1 MQQLDVE
8 NRPATVDERQVLARW
23 SSWGAIPQVFDDALP
38 GWSTEYAELRSLFD
52 DAAYGAAR
60 RTTINAHYTAPE
72 ITREMWSA
80 LEQLGFDGGVVL
92 EPGCGSGTFI
102 GTAPDGASMIGVEL
116 DPTTARIAARLYP
129 DADIRAESFAHTRVP
144 GGVDAVVGNVPF
156 GDIRLHDPLHNAGNH
171 SIHNHFII
179 KSLHLTRPGGLVAVL
194 TSRYTLDATNP
205 AARREMQ
212 ALGDLVGAVRLPS
225 GAHQR
230 SAGTEAVTDVLVFR
244 RRAAGQEPAPFDW
257 ELTTAVDV
265 DQTQVR
271 ISRYFAERPGQVLGQ
286 LGLDHGMYGADTL
299 VVRTD
304 DQARTPERLKDA
316 LSAVVARGQERGLTF
331 TPVSAEL
338 AAERVAEVERSTQLW
353 DGTIVDAGAEVG
365 FQIVEAGQLTEL
377 AVPKTR
383 HAELRALLGLRDQAQ
398 ALLSA
403 EATTREDT
411 PELDQQRAE
420 LRNLYE
426 GYVERFGPLNRF
438 TLRPTGRDKPVADPF
453 TGEPLVDAD
462 GQVVT
467 EPGMARITPP
477 VMTVLRKDPHG
488 PVVMALEVF
497 DDVEQTAR
505 PASLLIQRVVAPRP
519 FPQGADNP
527 AEAVALS
534 MDRVGRIDLPL
545 VAGLLGVDETEAR
558 TQLGT
563 LVYDDPA
570 TGTIMPAPEY
580 LSGDVRV
587 RLDQAEAA
595 ARQDARFEVNVDAL
609 RKVQP
614 EPIGIDEI
622 QARLGSVWISPQIHR
637 EFLSEILH
645 DPSVQVQNP
654 LPGRWEIRGR
664 RYGILATSEW
674 GTPVMAATQIAE
686 HAMNQ
691 SRIEVKDRIEGPDG
705 RPIEV
710 INPIET
716 AAAQAKAEALQERF
730 ADWVWEDPA
739 RAAQLAEVYN
749 RRFNSIV
756 LRDYSA
762 AGEHL
767 TTPGLAETIQLRPHQ
782 RAAVAR
788 MIAEPAVGLF
798 HSVGAGKTLEMVV
811 GATELKRMGLI
822 NKPCIAVPNHMLEQF
837 SREWLQAYPQAR
849 VLAASSDDLGKDQ
862 RRLFVAR
869 AATNDWDAIILTH
882 GALKK
887 IGVSPQAEA
896 DYINRQLDEL
906 RSSRDAAR
914 EAGSTSV
921 KTIEKAVAR
930 LEGDLRKKLDTPRDE
945 GVNWEDTGIDYLI
958 VDEAHT
964 FKNLSTPS
972 NIRDAAIEGSAQAS
986 DLHMKLEFLRSQHGD
1001 RVATLATA
1009 TPLANSITEAYVMQR
1024 YLRPDL
1030 MEAAGV
1036 TSFDGWA
1043 ATFGEVVTEME
1054 MAPAGGFR
1062 LKDRFA
1068 KFTNVPEML
1077 RMWHVF
1083 ADVKMPDDLKLPVP
1097 AIAPRASDG
1106 RREPEIVVLDPTP
1119 ELSDYIAELSDRAE
1133 LVASRAVP
1141 AYEDNMLLIS
1151 GDGRKAAL
1159 DMRLVD
1165 AEALPTGPVKLD
1177 AVAHQILKTWNAT
1190 RANEYLDP
1198 TGQPSELRGGLQLV
1212 FCDLGTPNPDRWNAY
1227 SELKRIL
1234 VNEGMDSASIRFI
1247 HEAKTDREKASLFAA
1262 ARSGHISVL
1271 IGSTGKMGVGTN
1283 VQDRITAMH
1292 HVDCPWRPAD
1302 LEQRDGRGVRQG
1314 NQNSEVAIYRYVVE
1328 GSFDSYSWQT
1338 VARKARFIAQVM
1350 RGKLDSREIED
1361 VGDTALSAAEVKAL
1375 ASGNPLLLDKA
1386 NADTKLQSL
1395 RRQETA
1401 HKRAQAALVY
1411 TQQTALERRTTIGN
1425 TIDALT
1431 AAEQRTIPTAGD
1443 AFRMQIGRSTYA
1455 SRADAA
1461 KGLALW
1467 ALDNPSALYSHRSSR
1482 PTPVGT
1488 IGGHTLTAH
1497 AEQVVRADWTRET
1510 VVKLQL
1516 DGVPMSTST
1525 IKPDELADAGVGT
1538 IRTIE
1543 NKAAA
1548 ITKNIATLRT
1558 ELHDN
1563 QRVLDDATARIG
1575 QPFKKAA
1582 ELDRAAADVE
1592 SIDAKLALLAR
1603 RTEPPQPTS
1612 TLTDAA
1618 GRPKNAPEQSTW
1630 RASFPNAPG
1639 QKGQR
1644 PAETSARPHTP
1655 RSVRKSP
1662 SVDR

>member
-1 MQQLDVE
+1 
-8 NRPATVDERQVLARW
+8 
-23 SSWGAIPQVFDDALP
+23 
-38 GWSTEYAELRSLFD
+38 
-52 DAAYGAAR
+52 
-60 RTTINAHYTAPE
+60 
-72 ITREMWSA
+72 
-80 LEQLGFDGGVVL
+80 
-92 EPGCGSGTFI
+92 
-102 GTAPDGASMIGVEL
+102 
-116 DPTTARIAARLYP
+116 
-129 DADIRAESFAHTRVP
+129 
-144 GGVDAVVGNVPF
+144 
-156 GDIRLHDPLHNAGNH
+156 
-171 SIHNHFII
+171 
-179 KSLHLTRPGGLVAVL
+179 
-194 TSRYTLDATNP
+194 
-205 AARREMQ
+205 
-212 ALGDLVGAVRLPS
+212 
-225 GAHQR
+225 
-230 SAGTEAVTDVLVFR
+230 
-244 RRAAGQEPAPFDW
+244 
-257 ELTTAVDV
+257 
-265 DQTQVR
+265 
-271 ISRYFAERPGQVLGQ
+271 
-286 LGLDHGMYGADTL
+286 
-299 VVRTD
+299 
-304 DQARTPERLKDA
+304 
-316 LSAVVARGQERGLTF
+316 
-331 TPVSAEL
+331 
-338 AAERVAEVERSTQLW
+338 
-353 DGTIVDAGAEVG
+353 
-365 FQIVEAGQLTEL
+365 
-377 AVPKTR
+377 
-383 HAELRALLGLRDQAQ
+383 
-398 ALLSA
+398 
-403 EATTREDT
+403 
-411 PELDQQRAE
+411 
-420 LRNLYE
+420 
-426 GYVERFGPLNRF
+426 
-438 TLRPTGRDKPVADPF
+438 
-453 TGEPLVDAD
+453 
-462 GQVVT
+462 
-467 EPGMARITPP
+467 
-477 VMTVLRKDPHG
+477 
-488 PVVMALEVF
+488 
-497 DDVEQTAR
+497 
-505 PASLLIQRVVAPRP
+505 
-519 FPQGADNP
+519 
-527 AEAVALS
+527 
-534 MDRVGRIDLPL
+534 
-545 VAGLLGVDETEAR
+545 
-558 TQLGT
+558 
-563 LVYDDPA
+563 
-570 TGTIMPAPEY
+570 
-580 LSGDVRV
+580 
-587 RLDQAEAA
+587 
-595 ARQDARFEVNVDAL
+595 
-609 RKVQP
+609 
-614 EPIGIDEI
+614 
-622 QARLGSVWISPQIHR
+622 
-637 EFLSEILH
+637 
-645 DPSVQVQNP
+645 
-654 LPGRWEIRGR
+654 
-664 RYGILATSEW
+664 
-674 GTPVMAATQIAE
+674 
-686 HAMNQ
+686 
-691 SRIEVKDRIEGPDG
+691 
-705 RPIEV
+705 
-710 INPIET
+710 
-716 AAAQAKAEALQERF
+716 
-730 ADWVWEDPA
+730 
-739 RAAQLAEVYN
+739 
-749 RRFNSIV
+749 
-756 LRDYSA
+756 
-762 AGEHL
+762 
-767 TTPGLAETIQLRPHQ
+767 
-782 RAAVAR
+782 

-896 DYINRQLDEL
+896 DYISRQLDEL
-906 RSSRDAAR
+906 RVSRDAAR
-914 EAGSTSV
+914 AAGSMSV

-930 LEGDLRKKLDTPRDE
+930 LEGDLRKKLDTPRDD
-945 GVNWEDTGIDYLI
+945 GVSWEDTGIDYLI

-964 FKNLSTPS
+964 FKNLATPS

-986 DLHMKLEFLRSQHGD
+986 DLHMKLEFLRGQHGD

-1119 ELSDYIAELSDRAE
+1119 ELSDYIAKLSDRAE

-1165 AEALPTGPVKLD
+1165 AESLPTGPVKLD
-1177 AVAHQILKTWNAT
+1177 AVARQILKTWNAT
-1190 RANEYLDP
+1190 RDNEYLDP

-1234 VNEGMDSASIRFI
+1234 VNDGMDPASIRFI

-1314 NQNSEVAIYRYVVE
+1314 NQNPEVAVYRYVVE

-1386 NADTKLQSL
+1386 NADTRLQSL

-1411 TQQTALERRTTIGN
+1411 TQQTALERRTTIGT
-1425 TIDALT
+1425 TIDTLT

-1443 AFRMQIGRSTYA
+1443 AFRMQIGRSTYT

-1467 ALDNPSALYSHRSSR
+1467 ALDNPGALYSHRSSR

-1510 VVKLQL
+1510 VVKLKL
-1516 DGVPMSTST
+1516 DGVPMSTSSV
-1525 IKPDELADAGVGT
+1525 KPDELTDAGVGT

-1543 NKAAA
+1543 NKAGA
-1548 ITKNIATLRT
+1548 IAKNIATLRT
-1558 ELHDN
+1558 ELDDN

-1575 QPFKKAA
+1575 QPFTKAA

-1592 SIDAKLALLAR
+1592 AIDAKLALLAR
-1603 RTEPPQPTS
+1603 RTEAPQTTT

-1618 GRPKNAPEQSTW
+1618 GRPKVAPEPVPAW
-1630 RASFPNAPG
+1630 RASFPAAPDPQAQRNAG
-1639 QKGQR
+1639 
-1644 PAETSARPHTP
+1644 ARPYVP
-1655 RSVRKSP
+1655 RAGSAQPGIER
-1662 SVDR
+1662 